1 MTTDA
6 PPPAAAPPELSA
18 VERRVL
24 GVLIEKGLTTPD
36 QYPLTMN
43 ALENGCNQKSNREP
57 VTSYDGVQLD
67 GALQLLFR
75 KGLAANATGTGGRV
89 ERFSSQMGKA
99 FELRSVDVAVVGE
112 LLLRGPQSEGELRA
126 RASRMRPI
134 QDLTALEEILTK
146 LSSSAPPLVV
156 RLTPPGRTRGVRY
169 AHNFY
174 PPHELAKLRASEAQ
188 ARDAE
193 PEASPAA
200 EPDAEAAPPPAAL
213 HEVLTRLAR
222 LEARVQEL
230 ESRLSR

>member
-1 MTTDA
+1 
-6 PPPAAAPPELSA
+6 
-18 VERRVL
+18 
-24 GVLIEKGLTTPD
+24 
-36 QYPLTMN
+36 
-43 ALENGCNQKSNREP
+43 
-57 VTSYDGVQLD
+57 
-67 GALQLLFR
+67 
-75 KGLAANATGTGGRV
+75 
-89 ERFSSQMGKA
+89 
-99 FELRSVDVAVVGE
+99 
-112 LLLRGPQSEGELRA
+112 
-126 RASRMRPI
+126 MRPI